1 MIITG
6 KYPNLRLRRNRKT
19 DWIRR
24 LTEESNLSVNDLIL
38 PIFIVDGKMPI
49 FVSDD
54 DGGEHEFDM
63 ADVDEFDPMFETIR
77 DMDMNN
83 MGVA

>member
-1 MIITG
+1 MIENINKLLEDNNIMCRIGSTWY
-6 KYPNLRLRRNRKT
+6 KL
-19 DWIRR
+19 D
-24 LTEESNLSVNDLIL
+24 EV
-38 PIFIVDGKMPI
+38 FVVDGKMPI
-49 FVSDD
+49 FVSDG

>member
-1 MIITG
+1 MIENVN
-6 KYPNLRLRRNRKT
+6 KML
-19 DWIRR
+19 
-24 LTEESNLSVNDLIL
+24 EENDIMVRIGAIWYKLDE
-38 PIFIVDGKMPI
+38 IFIVDGKMPI

-83 MGVA
+83 IGVA

>member
-1 MIITG
+1 MIESMN
-6 KYPNLRLRRNRKT
+6 KLL
-19 DWIRR
+19 
-24 LTEESNLSVNDLIL
+24 EENDIMVRIGTMWYKLDE
-38 PIFIVDGKMPI
+38 IFVVDGKMPI

-83 MGVA
+83 IGVA

>member
-1 MIITG
+1 MIEDINKLLEHNDVQVRIG
-6 KYPNLRLRRNRKT
+6 T
-19 DWIRR
+19 DWFR
-24 LTEESNLSVNDLIL
+24 LDEIHLNG
-38 PIFIVDGKMPI
+38 GKMPI
-49 FVSDD
+49 FVSDE
-54 DGGEHEFDM
+54 DGEDYEFDM

>member
-1 MIITG
+1 MIEHVN
-6 KYPNLRLRRNRKT
+6 KML
-19 DWIRR
+19 
-24 LTEESNLSVNDLIL
+24 EENDIMVRIGTMWYKLDEV
-38 PIFIVDGKMPI
+38 FVVDGKMPI